1 MFYYFLEIADKITN
15 RFSNPEVLYC
25 ACIPS
30 IIKNQR
36 FVKRLLLHFIY
47 EGKPTGQAS
56 EKSFSFCYKE
66 KSLIFKLPCTSIPWL
81 SAMNREKCGAATYL
95 KKEQL
100 LAGCTHC

>member
-25 ACIPS
+25 ACISS

-47 EGKPTGQAS
+47 KGKPTGQAS
-56 EKSFSFCYKE
+56 ENSFS
-66 KSLIFKLPCTSIPWL
+66 
-81 SAMNREKCGAATYL
+81 YL
-95 KKEQL
+95 LQRKIVDI
-100 LAGCTHC
+100 